1 MSRNSPNM
9 SYCAFENTADAL
21 RQVLNLMYEAQ
32 DAGDTFQKFLE
43 SRSSA
48 EERRAVERLLSLVEE
63 VKEVADE
70 WIGEDTE

>member
-1 MSRNSPNM
+1 MRGPNM
-9 SYCAFENTADAL
+9 SYCAFENTAAAL

-48 EERRAVERLLSLVEE
+48 EERQAVERLLSLAEE

-70 WIGEDTE
+70 WIEEDTE